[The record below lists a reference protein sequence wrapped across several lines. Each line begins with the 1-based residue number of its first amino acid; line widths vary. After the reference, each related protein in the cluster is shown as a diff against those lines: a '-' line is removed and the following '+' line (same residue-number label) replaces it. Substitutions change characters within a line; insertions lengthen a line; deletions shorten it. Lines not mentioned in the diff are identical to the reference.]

1 MKETFEL
8 SDFTKRVL
16 LVLDGLKE
24 SKKVNSDRQFAF
36 SVGIDP
42 TQISFAR
49 KQKRDI
55 PEKYLFDI
63 SEKYA
68 INRDF
73 LKSGYGEIYT
83 NNDNVNLSKEIGFDL
98 NDKAPVN
105 HGLSYTENSTFPNR
119 SKSNQDE
126 APYLENVNASAGLN
140 FLTNNG
146 DATSYIKIPGAG
158 VDAYINVFGD
168 SMYPKYC
175 AGEIIG
181 VKQVQKDDLFFGH
194 AFVVQMS
201 DGEAYIKYI
210 QPGKD
215 EDHWSLESEN
225 PKYPPRQ
232 FHLSKINKIFKI
244 KTTVTKNSL

>member
-1 MKETFEL
+1 VQIFYGKNSKEMEDLIKLLINSNLKLVEKETGIPY
-8 SDFTKRVL
+8 DRMYKWVKGKATPKTNDYTTL
-16 LVLDGLKE
+16 LNYFNKLDAE
-24 SKKVNSDRQFAF
+24 SGKTSNSDSSLHGNRNVTNEEEGREMQDVNQFTTGHHGQA
-36 SVGIDP
+36 
-42 TQISFAR
+42 T
-49 KQKRDI
+49 RDKKAHGGAI
-55 PEKYLFDI
+55 P
-63 SEKYA
+63 
-68 INRDF
+68 
-73 LKSGYGEIYT
+73 
-83 NNDNVNLSKEIGFDL
+83 
-98 NDKAPVN
+98 
-105 HGLSYTENSTFPNR
+105 
-119 SKSNQDE
+119 KSNQDE

-194 AFVVQMS
+194 AFVIQMS

-215 EDHWSLESEN
+215 EEHWSLESEN

>member
-1 MKETFEL
+1 MNKIGENIRLKRKEKGFNQAEL
-8 SDFTKRVL
+8 AKELGVTSQAISQYEK
-16 LVLDGLKE
+16 GL
-24 SKKVNSDRQFAF
+24 A
-36 SVGIDP
+36 
-42 TQISFAR
+42 
-49 KQKRDI
+49 I
-55 PEKYLFDI
+55 PKHTVMEK
-63 SEKYA
+63 
-68 INRDF
+68 
-73 LKSGYGEIYT
+73 LKSVFKYDFI
-83 NNDNVNLSKEIGFDL
+83 
-98 NDKAPVN
+98 NDKAIDLSIETNEQLSQKGNNNHKFNHIAKNDSDSLKDAKQVN
-105 HGLSYTENSTFPNR
+105 HNLTYDENSTFPDR
-119 SKSNQDE
+119 SKRNQDE